1 MSEINVKM
9 KVAQRKLSSITPYWR
24 NPRNNDESV
33 AETAASIRD
42 FGFKQPIVVD
52 PDGVI
57 IVGHTRYKAAT
68 ELGLPTVPVVVADDL
83 SPAKCKAYRLAD
95 NKTGEKSTWR
105 EDDLVAE
112 ILELKDSELLETEEI
127 TLEDYGLEL
136 IEPAADPEEA
146 PDDAPDADFDYEPP
160 APAELKVE
168 IEPGDIFIL
177 GDHRVMCGDST
188 NPKDVAKLLDAATV
202 DLVLTDPPYGIE
214 VLGPDNRT
222 GGDKAATF
230 AGRKIGGDHVVKAGE
245 YQPIRGDDTTDT
257 ARAFYESTR
266 DLAENFI
273 IFGGNY
279 FSDFL
284 PPRSCWLVWDKK
296 NGGSVF
302 ADVELAWTSFDKAAR
317 LYQHMWNGM
326 AREGDRR
333 EELLRRIHPTQKPVG
348 LFADILEDFS
358 EEGATVFDAF
368 GGSGSVLIA
377 CEKVGRRCLMME
389 CEPYYVAV
397 IVDRWEQYT
406 GRKAEKV
413 R

>member
-1 MSEINVKM
+1 MSEINVKV
-9 KVAQRKLSSITPYWR
+9 KVRQRKLSSIKPYWR
-24 NPRNNDESV
+24 NPRDNDESV
-33 AETAASIRD
+33 PEAAASIRD

-52 PDGVI
+52 TDGVI

-68 ELGLPTVPVVVADDL
+68 QLGLETVPVIVADDL
-83 SPAKCKAYRLAD
+83 SPEKCKAYRLAD
-95 NKTGEKSTWR
+95 NKVGEKSRWR
-105 EDDLVAE
+105 PDDLVAE
-112 ILELKDSELLETEEI
+112 ILELRDPEVLETEEI
-127 TLEDYGLEL
+127 ALEEYGFEL
-136 IEPAADPEEA
+136 IEPDADPAEA
-146 PDDAPDADFDYEPP
+146 EDDAPDADFDYEPP
-160 APAELKVE
+160 ASAEVKVDV
-168 IEPGDIFIL
+168 EPGDIFQL
-177 GDHRVMCGDST
+177 GEHRLMCGDAT

-230 AGRKIGGDHVVKAGE
+230 GGRKIGGDHVVKAGE

-257 ARAFYESTR
+257 ARLFYESSR
-266 DLAENFI
+266 DLADNFI

-279 FSDFL
+279 FADFL
-284 PPRSCWLVWDKK
+284 PVKSCWLVWDKK

-333 EELLRRIHPTQKPVG
+333 DELLRRIHPTQKPVG

-358 EEGATVFDAF
+358 KEGETILDAF

-377 CEKVGRRCLMME
+377 CEKTGRRCLMME
-389 CEPYYVAV
+389 VEPYYVAV

-406 GRKAEKV
+406 GKKAEKV

>member
-9 KVAQRKLSSITPYWR
+9 KVVQRKLSSIKPYWR
-24 NPRNNDESV
+24 NPRDNDESV
-33 AETAASIRD
+33 PETIASIRD

-52 PDGVI
+52 TDGVI

-83 SPAKCKAYRLAD
+83 SPEKCKAYRLAD
-95 NKTGEKSTWR
+95 NKVGEKSRWR

-112 ILELKDSELLETEEI
+112 LLEIRDSELLETEEI
-127 TLEDYGLEL
+127 SLEEYGFEL
-136 IEPAADPEEA
+136 IEPEADPEE
-146 PDDAPDADFDYEPP
+146 PEDEGPDADFDYEPP
-160 APAELKVE
+160 APAELTVE
-168 IEPGDIFIL
+168 IEPGDIFQL
-177 GDHRVMCGDST
+177 GEHRVMCGDST

-257 ARAFYESTR
+257 ARAFYEGTR

-279 FSDFL
+279 FADFL
-284 PPRSCWLVWDKK
+284 PVKSCWLVWDKK

-326 AREGDRR
+326 AREGERR
-333 EELLRRIHPTQKPVG
+333 DELLRRIHPTQKPVG
-348 LFADILEDFS
+348 LFADILADFS
-358 EEGATVFDAF
+358 KEGETVFDAF

-377 CEKVGRRCLMME
+377 CEKTGRRCLMME

-406 GRKAEKV
+406 GMKAEKV